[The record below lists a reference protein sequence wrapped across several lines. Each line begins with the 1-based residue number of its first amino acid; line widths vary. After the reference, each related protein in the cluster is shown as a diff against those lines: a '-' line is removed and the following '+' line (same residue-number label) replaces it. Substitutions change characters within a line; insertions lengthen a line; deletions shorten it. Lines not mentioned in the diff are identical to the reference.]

1 MRNLRLIV
9 GSLAV
14 IALTAGQG
22 LAQHYY
28 GGRNAIPLKVDS
40 TKVTIKFDV
49 GFDNNARQVLL
60 ATIDR
65 KALQPSAITATYRYK
80 AEVLK

>member
-1 MRNLRLIV
+1 MKNLRMVV

-28 GGRNAIPLKVDS
+28 GGGNTIPLKVDS
-40 TKVTIKFDV
+40 TKITVKFDSDF
-49 GFDNNARQVLL
+49 GTNAQQTLL
-60 ATIDR
+60 AAIE
-65 KALQPSAITATYRYK
+65 PS
-80 AEVLK
+80 